1 MLAGG
6 DLRGKLGEDI
16 ELEGR
21 SDGERRVGVRGGE
34 GSDAVSVDFG
44 DQKAG
49 LAGQGR
55 KLGGDAV
62 EAVVRDLEMLEA
74 QAIDPPVGPG
84 LDAERDRAD
93 RLFEAERHRAAP
105 RI

>member
-6 DLRGKLGEDI
+6 DLRGKLVEDI

-49 LAGQGR
+49 LAGQVR

-74 QAIDPPVGPG
+74 QALDRSEARRVGNECVSTCRSRWS
-84 LDAERDRAD
+84 AY
-93 RLFEAERHRAAP
+93 HSKKKN
-105 RI
+105 